1 MRIKKYLFWGY
12 TQKSVDE
19 AIKWMKEKI
28 HILEDLVIERDLEID
43 RLRNQ
48 LKRAKAEEELIKEAI
63 LDARTLSKKMLE
75 EARNEANSLMS
86 TVETDMVDNFN
97 RIEQKISH
105 IKGLREHYFV
115 SEKKMQEELRA
126 ILNQYL
132 DVIDKNSVEWS
143 EQNTLLESEL
153 RRTEEAVGNFQNII
167 QFSRQKRLD
176 LFDKEASELGN
187 VYEEKLH
194 SN

>member
-1 MRIKKYLFWGY
+1 MRFKKYLFWGY

-19 AIKWMKEKI
+19 VFKWMKEKI
-28 HILEDLVIERDLEID
+28 HILEELVIERDLEID

-48 LKRAKAEEELIKEAI
+48 LKRAKAEEVLIKEAI
-63 LDARTLSKKMLE
+63 IDARALSKKLIE
-75 EARNEANSLMS
+75 EARNEADSLMS
-86 TVETDMVDNFN
+86 TVETDMADNFN

-126 ILNQYL
+126 TLNRYL
-132 DVIDKNSVEWS
+132 DAIDKNSVEWS

-153 RRTEEAVGNFQNII
+153 QRTEEAVGNFQNII

-176 LFDKEASELGN
+176 LFDKEVSGLEN
-187 VYEEKLH
+187 IYEKNLH